1 MVPPKNKA
9 FRHTEGFQRVEKPF
23 SARWQ
28 AVKKVPEA
36 EQLAPV
42 GVQRYGRAR
51 VATEVK
57 TLAEQAE
64 FFAKSFLICHS
75 EECSDEESFS
85 TEVRR
90 SFAFAQD
97 DIDRNLD
104 SVSDTLSCHSDFDGY
119 GLFDSLKA
127 FRHSEGFHCPTRSRW
142 VTTISSFFSSS
153 GEKN

>member
-1 MVPPKNKA
+1 MSK
-9 FRHTEGFQRVEKPF
+9 KPF

-28 AVKKVPEA
+28 TVKKVPEA

-57 TLAEQAE
+57 ILAEQAGLQQNRSLYVILRS
-64 FFAKSFLICHS
+64 AVTKNP
-75 EECSDEESFS
+75 FS

-97 DIDRNLD
+97 DIERNLD
-104 SVSDTLSCHSDFDGY
+104 SASDTLSCHSDFDGY
-119 GLFDSLKA
+119 GLF
-127 FRHSEGFHCPTRSRW
+127 
-142 VTTISSFFSSS
+142 
-153 GEKN
+153 